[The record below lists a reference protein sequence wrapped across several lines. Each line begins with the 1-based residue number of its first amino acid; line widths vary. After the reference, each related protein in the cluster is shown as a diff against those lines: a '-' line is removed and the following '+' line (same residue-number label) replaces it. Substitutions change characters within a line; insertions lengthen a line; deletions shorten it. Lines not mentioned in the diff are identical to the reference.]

1 MVDFGLGNRHTGLGL
16 ASVYR
21 FSVRSPDP
29 LDKRKL
35 DEWNENVLKNLV
47 NCRYNPA
54 ETNEAFLAG
63 WATDLGRIQIG
74 RVKSSRG
81 SSRRDKALV
90 TATEDD
96 RFNLLVPVG
105 DGIVSTSQRGVETTA
120 APGGIAMV
128 RMEEAADVQFQT
140 VNDSYL
146 VFLPKKEL
154 LSRCPNFNDR
164 DAARALQGGP
174 VAAMIGAYLRLV
186 EQQGEAAL
194 GLLAPAIA
202 NHLMDLVLLSLDARS
217 DNREAATKSIRTAKV
232 TEARAYVKANF
243 ANPAASL
250 DRCASQLCCS
260 RSYLQKALAAE
271 GTGFSDMLRRHRVE
285 MACNL
290 LRSEAGAGRPLI
302 DIAFSCGFIDL
313 STFYRAFK
321 TETGM
326 PPGEF
331 KSLLQ

>member
-1 MVDFGLGNRHTGLGL
+1 MIDFGLGNWHTGWVLTG
-16 ASVYR
+16 VYR

-54 ETNEAFLAG
+54 ETSEAYLAG

-81 SSRRDKALV
+81 LSRRDKALV

-128 RMEEAADVQFQT
+128 RMEESADVEFHT
-140 VNDSYL
+140 ENDSYL

-154 LSRCPNFNDR
+154 LSRCPGFNDR

-174 VAAMIGAYLRLV
+174 AAAMIGAYLRLV
-186 EQQGEAAL
+186 EQQGESAI
-194 GLLAPAIA
+194 GQLAPAIT
-202 NHLMDLVLLSLDARS
+202 NHVMDLILLSLDARS
-217 DNREAATKSIRTAKV
+217 DNREAATQSIKTAKAM
-232 TEARAYVKANF
+232 EAQAYVKANY
-243 ANPAASL
+243 ADPAASL
-250 DRCASQLCCS
+250 DRCARQLGCS

-271 GTGFSDMLRRHRVE
+271 GTGFSDLLRQHRVE
-285 MACNL
+285 VACGMM
-290 LRSEAGAGRPLI
+290 RSETGAGRPLI
-302 DIAFSCGFIDL
+302 DLAFSCGFIDL

-321 TETGM
+321 AEKGM
-326 PPGEF
+326 PPGEY
-331 KSLLQ
+331 KNL